1 MTALNGVKVLDV
13 ASMMAGPYS
22 ATLLGDMG
30 ADVIK
35 LEPPNGDETRRFG
48 PRTATD
54 SGVFVG
60 VNRNKRSV
68 AVDLR
73 TADGQA
79 VLQRLVDWADIVVD
93 NMRPR
98 ARLSLHLDYESL
110 RARNPRIISVSVS
123 TYGSSGPYAGRPGID
138 PVAQALSGLMGVT
151 GFGESQ
157 PLKAGAPVG
166 DAVASLLAAFGAV
179 TALWARERTGV
190 GQQVDVAL
198 IDGLVHIQAPYTGQ
212 YFLLGTQQPRTGN
225 SIGWYA
231 PYNAYRCADDR
242 FVHLACYNDK
252 FFRNLCTAMGT
263 PELAEDERFR
273 TNDRRVANRD
283 ALDEVVAAFLAD
295 LPRSQALETFWA
307 HDVIVGPVNEY
318 ADVFADPQ
326 VIHNEMVVDVAHHS
340 GPLRVTGVPVHL
352 SDTPGS
358 VRLAPPGLGEHT
370 DEVLKE
376 LGLDPELISRIQDG
390 RTHDGRKQ

>member
-68 AVDLR
+68 SVDLR
-73 TADGQA
+73 TPDGQQ
-79 VLQRLVDWADIVVD
+79 VLERLVDWADIVVD
-93 NMRPR
+93 NMRPK

-151 GFGESQ
+151 GFGDTP

-179 TALWARERTGV
+179 TALWARMSTGV

-225 SIGWYA
+225 SIGWDA

-252 FFRNLCTAMGT
+252 FFRNLCMAMGT

-273 TNDRRVANRD
+273 TNDARIANRE
-283 ALDEVVAAFLAD
+283 ALDDVVATFLAD
-295 LPRSQALETFWA
+295 LPRSQALETLWA

-358 VRLAPPGLGEHT
+358 VRLPPPGLGEHT

-376 LGLDPELISRIQDG
+376 LGLDPELISRIHDG
-390 RTHDGRKQ
+390 RIHDGRKQ